1 MYEQVAKNIFGSE
14 KNALLSAIEHEFEV
28 VELGILKYSAKYG
41 ASFDEFSRYIK
52 NGKVPAD
59 SYEVEMDFMEWETLE
74 ARKKKLADALRRLY

>member
-14 KNALLSAIEHEFEV
+14 KHALLSAIEHEFE
-28 VELGILKYSAKYG
+28 EIEFGILKYSAKYK
-41 ASFDEFSRYIK
+41 ASFEEFSTQLK
-52 NGKVPAD
+52 SGKLPAD